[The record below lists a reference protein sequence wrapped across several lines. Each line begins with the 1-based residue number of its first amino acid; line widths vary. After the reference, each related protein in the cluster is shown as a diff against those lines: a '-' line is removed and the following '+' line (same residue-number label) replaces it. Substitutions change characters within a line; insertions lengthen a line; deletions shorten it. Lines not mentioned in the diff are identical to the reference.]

1 MKNRKAKRILFLVE
15 NTPYPTDVRV
25 RNEAETLVEAGYQ
38 VRVVAQS
45 KKGEKRR
52 EEVRGVQVYRY
63 PPPPEFPS
71 FIGFA
76 VEYIYSYIVALF
88 ISAYIFIRHGFD
100 AIHAANPPDIYAF
113 LAMFYKPFGVKYI
126 FDHHDLT
133 PEVFQAM
140 YNGEG
145 NSTVYKVL
153 LFMERFSLKLADR
166 VIATNQSYR
175 KRQIELHGT
184 PAEKITIVRNG
195 PNLKRFNPVEPDPEL
210 RAKAGTIIGYAGSM
224 GKQDGID
231 YLVRAM
237 GHLVHELNEKDV
249 YCVLMGSGAQEGFLK
264 SLTKELDLEDHIWF
278 PGWLEPEQLIEI
290 LSTSD
295 ICAGPDPKNSFND
308 HSTMIKLM
316 EYMAMAKPIVSFDL
330 TESIFSARDAAV
342 YVENNDEMEFA
353 KAIQMLMHDADKRV
367 TMGQAGY
374 ERIHKELA
382 WQYSATKMLDMY
394 SGLFPSMQTKQVDV
408 SVKEKIAY

>member
-1 MKNRKAKRILFLVE
+1 MLVE
-15 NTPYPTDVRV
+15 NAPFPTDVRI
-25 RNEAETLVEAGYQ
+25 RNEAGTLVDAGYS
-38 VRVVAQS
+38 VRVVAQA
-45 KKGEKRR
+45 KKSEPYREK
-52 EEVRGVQVYRY
+52 VNGVEVYRY

-76 VEYIYSYIVALF
+76 VEYAYSYIVALLYT
-88 ISAYIFIRHGFD
+88 AYIFIRHGFD

-113 LAMFYKPFGVKYI
+113 LAIFFKPFGVKYI

-153 LFMERFSLKLADR
+153 MFMERFSLKVADR

-175 KRQIELHGT
+175 KRQIELHGI
-184 PAEKITIVRNG
+184 PAEKSTIVRNG
-195 PNLKRFNPVEPDPEL
+195 PNLNQFVPVEPDPEL

-237 GHLVHELNEKDV
+237 SHLVYDLGEIDV
-249 YCVLMGSGAQEGFLK
+249 YCVLMGNGAQENALK
-264 SLTKELDLEDHIWF
+264 ALTKELKLEDHIWF
-278 PGWLEPEQLIEI
+278 PGWLEPDRLIEI
-290 LSTSD
+290 LSTAD

-330 TESIFSARDAAV
+330 TESIFSAREAAV
-342 YVENNDEMEFA
+342 YVEDNNEVEFA
-353 KAIQMLMHDADKRV
+353 KAIQMLMHDPAKREE
-367 TMGQAGY
+367 MGQFGY

-382 WQYSATKMLDMY
+382 WKYSAAKMLKMY
-394 SGLFPSMQTKQVDV
+394 AGLFPSMEQA
-408 SVKEKIAY
+408 SIAPSADPKMAGPL

>member
-15 NTPYPTDVRV
+15 NGPYPIDVRIK
-25 RNEAETLVEAGYQ
+25 NEAETMQQAGYE
-38 VRVVAQS
+38 VRVVAHA
-45 KKGEKRR
+45 KKGEKYR
-52 EEVRGVQVYRY
+52 EELNGVQVYRY
-63 PPPPEFPS
+63 PAPLELPS
-71 FIGFA
+71 FLGFA
-76 VEYIYSYIVALF
+76 FEYAYSYIVGLLY
-88 ISAYIFIRHGFD
+88 STYIFIRHGFD

-113 LAMFYKPFGVKYI
+113 LAIFFKPFGVKYI

-145 NSTVYKVL
+145 NSTVYKIL
-153 LFMERFSLKLADR
+153 MFMERFSLRVADR
-166 VIATNQSYR
+166 VIATNESYK
-175 KRQIELHGT
+175 KRQVELHGI
-184 PAEKITIVRNG
+184 PADKVTIVRNG
-195 PNLKRFNPVEPDPEL
+195 PNLDKFIPVEPDPEL

-237 GHLVHELNEKDV
+237 GHLVHDLKETDV
-249 YCVLMGSGAQEGFLK
+249 YCVLMGSGAQEEFLK
-264 SLTKELDLEDHIWF
+264 SLTKELNLENHIWF
-278 PGWLEPEQLIEI
+278 PGWLNPDQLIKI

-330 TESIFSARDAAV
+330 TESIYSAQDSAI

-353 KAIQMLMHDADKRV
+353 KAIQMLMHDPEKRE
-367 TMGQAGY
+367 TMGKAGY
-374 ERIHKELA
+374 DRIHKELA
-382 WQYSATKMLDMY
+382 WQYSAAKMLDMY
-394 SGLFPSMQTKQVDV
+394 SDLFPSMQAKQVDI
-408 SVKEKIAY
+408 SVEEKVAY